1 MVVFWSDYAIFQG
14 ITIDI
19 INSQYVLKRVHKYG
33 HKLHNVFSQAAT
45 VTKSAVGIPN
55 NLLYLQKVFESQQ
68 FKKKKEIDF
77 IHVPLRT
84 FSPAICKQ
92 CLRVK
97 R

>member
-1 MVVFWSDYAIFQG
+1 VVVFWSDYAIFQG

-68 FKKKKEIDF
+68 FKKKRKSISYTYHYALSVLQSANNAYE
-77 IHVPLRT
+77 
-84 FSPAICKQ
+84 
-92 CLRVK
+92 
-97 R
+97 